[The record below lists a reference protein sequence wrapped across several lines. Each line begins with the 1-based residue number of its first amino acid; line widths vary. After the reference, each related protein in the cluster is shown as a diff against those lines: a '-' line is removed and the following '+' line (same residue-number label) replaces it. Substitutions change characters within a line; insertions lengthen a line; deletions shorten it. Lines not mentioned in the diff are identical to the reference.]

1 MVLDHSPRVP
11 TLLPPTGA
19 LVVFGMEVRGGD
31 RPGLSPQ
38 VESRSRRF
46 ELPPP
51 GHRLGDPN
59 WSGRSFSHVL
69 QVDKSW
75 PPSVGRALPA
85 PVPGLV
91 GWAIDRCGD
100 ALAVDLTS
108 ASRTCQAPRVVADSS
123 SGRAVAACAV
133 GSGMLK

>member
-1 MVLDHSPRVP
+1 VG
-11 TLLPPTGA
+11 T
-19 LVVFGMEVRGGD
+19 VRGCLCKWNRARATSNSLHPDIGWVSQ
-31 RPGLSPQ
+31 L
-38 VESRSRRF
+38 V
-46 ELPPP
+46 
-51 GHRLGDPN
+51 
-59 WSGRSFSHVL
+59 WSVISHVL
-69 QVDKSW
+69 QVEKSR

-85 PVPGLV
+85 SVPGLV